1 MPGATGDQA
10 GSRLGAWSLHHPAVP
25 VTVDLTTL
33 MLQRTRG
40 GLVVILATIG
50 LFALLDL
57 GIDAAAIRPAYTLK
71 LLHASLMAALL
82 LSLGR
87 GSDPAR
93 WTPMAAALAVNGT
106 FALMAV
112 GDVVKGHV
120 ETTPLLAVVCGL
132 TAAALLPWGVRA
144 QLGTAVFVCVGT
156 FLALLA
162 TGRALATL
170 VDPIG
175 SVAAALGV
183 SVYVAYEFERYRA
196 ERRAAEHALA
206 RQLRLEALR
215 ADVRLGAGRGRTL
228 ADGLH
233 ACCAALVEYV
243 DAAFARVWTLSA
255 DGQTLELRASAG
267 LYTHLDGAHARVPVG
282 AFKIGRIAASR
293 ERHVTNEVLN
303 DPHVS
308 DHEWARRE
316 GMVAFAG
323 YPLIASGRL
332 LGVVAMFAREPLDDR
347 TAAAVAS
354 VADAIAI
361 HIERVSAEEA
371 LRTLVD
377 ELDRANQ
384 AKLDFVSTMSH
395 ELRTPLH
402 IIAGYGDML
411 HDPEFTDRPR
421 ALEGIRRANADL
433 LDLVEATLDL
443 NRLESGR
450 DQPQITAVE
459 VPDLWD
465 ELSTE
470 LSALPRDAAVCLEWC
485 PPAPV
490 VLLTDRRKVK
500 IILKNLVGNALKFT
514 HRGRVEIACRVA
526 DVQCLLS
533 VIDTGIGIAAE
544 HLASVFEPF
553 RQVDSSDRRRY
564 GGVGLGLHI
573 VQRLCRQLGAELAVT
588 SELGRGSTFTLRLP
602 LSGPAARAA

>member
-1 MPGATGDQA
+1 MSGASADHA
-10 GSRLGAWSLHHPAVP
+10 KSRLGAWSLHHPAVP
-25 VTVDLTTL
+25 VTVDLPTL

-40 GLVVILATIG
+40 GLIVILATIG
-50 LFALLDL
+50 LFAVLDL
-57 GIDAAAIRPAYTLK
+57 GIDEAALRPAYTLK
-71 LLHASLMAALL
+71 LLHASLMTALL

-87 GSDPAR
+87 GSDPVR
-93 WTPMAAALAVNGT
+93 WTPIAAILAVNGT

-132 TAAALLPWGVRA
+132 TAAALLPWGVRP

-156 FLALLA
+156 LFALLA
-162 TGRALATL
+162 TGRALASL

-175 SVAAALGV
+175 SVAAALGI
-183 SVYVAYEFERYRA
+183 SVYVAYEFAGYRA
-196 ERRAAEHALA
+196 QRRAAEHALA

-233 ACCAALVEYV
+233 ACCAALVEHV

-293 ERHVTNEVLN
+293 EPHVTNDVLN

-332 LGVVAMFAREPLDDR
+332 LGVVAMFARETLDDR

-361 HIERVSAEEA
+361 HIQRVSAEDA

-377 ELDRANQ
+377 ELDRANR

-411 HDPEFTDRPR
+411 DDPEFTDRSR
-421 ALEGIRRANADL
+421 ALEGIRRANAEL

-450 DQPQITAVE
+450 DQPEIVAVDL
-459 VPDLWD
+459 PALWD

-470 LSALPRDAAVCLEWC
+470 LGALPRAAEVELEWH
-485 PPAPV
+485 PPISL

-514 HRGRVEIACRVA
+514 HRGWVQIGCRVDGA
-526 DVQCLLS
+526 QCLLS
-533 VIDTGIGIAAE
+533 VSDTGIGIATE
-544 HLASVFEPF
+544 HLPTVFEPF

-573 VQRLCRQLGAELAVT
+573 VQRLCRQLGAELTVS

-602 LSGPAARAA
+602 LSGSAVRAA